1 MGIFP
6 ELGSTHILPHIVGMG
21 HAMELMLTGR
31 IIDGEESARIGL
43 VNRVV
48 PHDQLM
54 EKAMEVAAEIAFNPI
69 EQSRGVKEVTWKN
82 LDEDEL
88 SEVQRLEGVWLRKA
102 RTSKAFGEAVNAF
115 LDKRQPDFHNLQ

>member
-1 MGIFP
+1 
-6 ELGSTHILPHIVGMG
+6 
-21 HAMELMLTGR
+21 MELMLTGR